1 MSRVALRRLQLHVG
15 GALRG
20 RNQRQAS
27 SSAAVASSESKTPD
41 EGFTTMGEEASGVL
55 ARVAQLVQRE
65 RLVSDK

>member
-20 RNQRQAS
+20 GNQRQAS

-41 EGFTTMGEEASGVL
+41 EGLTMGEEASGVL